1 MGTTALALGHGGVW
15 VGTGGGSVWR
25 LPASRTTLGA
35 PVRWLQPGGFR
46 VSTFV
51 HGLEAAFGSVWV
63 ADGTGGRL
71 VRLDPR
77 RRFRPA
83 EVRKQGLWHPTHL
96 AIAAGAVWVG
106 DSGARTVYRVD
117 RRTNRA
123 VRSFRLPGDVMKL
136 VGSGE
141 SVWVVTAG
149 PGKADRAHRATV
161 LPPDRPGHEPRQLVS
176 PSGLRPPH
184 RGHG

>member
-1 MGTTALALGHGGVW
+1 
-15 VGTGGGSVWR
+15 
-25 LPASRTTLGA
+25 
-35 PVRWLQPGGFR
+35 VRWLQPGGFR

-77 RRFRPA
+77 RRFRPV